1 MVGKQCYNNMLFR
14 IESVGVQP
22 SQLEIVLIDKVIQT
36 LYLRNV

>member
-1 MVGKQCYNNMLFR
+1 MVEKQCYNNRLFR

-22 SQLEIVLIDKVIQT
+22 SKLEIVLIDKVIET